1 MDDSKLRELMEKIG
15 YEFDDIKL
23 LKEALIHRSYA
34 NEHGEIENINNERL
48 EFLGD
53 AVLDLISTEYIYTK
67 EKDDNEGDLAKLKSR
82 IISEPIFSAVS
93 KEIALGEYLFL
104 SNGEEITGGRDR
116 KSILGDAFEALI
128 GAIFMDSGFDEAKRI
143 ALKYLKDKID
153 NIDDLEELKDYKT
166 LLQELFQSK
175 FHIIP
180 NYEILSEKGPD
191 HNKKFEIV
199 TGREDILLF

>member
-153 NIDDLEELKDYKT
+153 NIDDLEELKDYKI
-166 LLQELFQSK
+166 
-175 FHIIP
+175 HV
-180 NYEILSEKGPD
+180 LSGD
-191 HNKKFEIV
+191 NS
-199 TGREDILLF
+199 